1 MANIKS
7 AEKRI
12 QLTLQQRS
20 RNRAK
25 RSRMRSAVKE
35 LRTVIA
41 AGDKS
46 KAEEL
51 LPGTLRLIDRTA
63 QKKVIHRK
71 AAARSKSRLVRSVK
85 QLSA

>member
-12 QLTLQQRS
+12 QRTLQERT
-20 RNRAK
+20 RNRAE

-35 LRTVIA
+35 LRRVIA
-41 AGDKS
+41 DGDKT

-51 LPGTLRLIDRTA
+51 LPGTLSLIDRTA
-63 QKKVIHRK
+63 KKHVIHRN
-71 AAARSKSRLVRSVK
+71 AAARSKARLVRSVK
-85 QLSA
+85 ALSA

>member
-12 QLTLQQRS
+12 RQTLRQRS
-20 RNRAK
+20 RNRAE

-35 LRTVIA
+35 LRNVIA
-41 AGDKS
+41 AGDKT

-71 AAARSKSRLVRSVK
+71 AAARSKSRLVRSVGS
-85 QLSA
+85 LSA

>member
-7 AEKRI
+7 AKKRI
-12 QLTLQQRS
+12 QRTLRERS
-20 RNRAK
+20 RNRAE

-35 LRTVIA
+35 LRNVIA

-51 LPGTLRLIDRTA
+51 LPGTLSLIDRTA
-63 QKKVIHRK
+63 QKKIIHRK

-85 QLSA
+85 NISA